1 MTSQTPYERAIAAIW
16 ERSDYDRGFVSNPF
30 AGDEAAALGL
40 VRTRRMLDRLGNP
53 DRGYPI
59 VHVAGSKGK
68 GSTSV
73 LTDAIL
79 RASGLISGRF
89 LSPHLHS
96 YRERFAIDG
105 ADIPES
111 EFATVASDV
120 LAAAEVVEADDS
132 SIGRVTAW
140 ELSTAMALLWFQR
153 GGCDVAVIE
162 VGLGGT
168 LDATN
173 VVQGAVSV
181 ITRLDF
187 EHTAILGD
195 TLAEIASNKAGII
208 KLGRPCVTVDQPQAG
223 IDVILRRAREMDSRL
238 LIAGRDY
245 VVSGFADGF
254 SASGP
259 WGTFDGLTLALV
271 GDHQRENAGLAIA
284 AAYLL
289 LQPESTDL
297 AGFEQAVRF
306 GLASAVLP
314 ARFEQVVLES
324 GSVVVIDGAH
334 TGASMT
340 ALAITLEQRYP
351 GESPLV
357 ILGILGDKDPG
368 TIVEPLMSIAGSW
381 VVVAPAS
388 PRAYDAQQL
397 LADLHSRGLHASRSP
412 SVATALDQAE
422 REGHRLV
429 VVTGSLSTAAEAR
442 EALGL
447 RAT

>member
-1 MTSQTPYERAIAAIW
+1 MTTQSPYERAIARIW
-16 ERSDYDRGFVSNPF
+16 ERSDYDRGFISNPF

-40 VRTRRMLDRLGNP
+40 VRTRRTLDQLGNP

-79 RASGLISGRF
+79 RASGLKSGRF

-96 YRERFAIDG
+96 YRERFAING

-111 EFATVASDV
+111 DFATVASDV
-120 LAAAEVVEADDS
+120 LNAAEAVEADDPG
-132 SIGRVTAW
+132 IGRVTAW
-140 ELSTAMALLWFQR
+140 ELSTTMALLWFQR

-173 VVQGAVSV
+173 VIQGAVSV

-187 EHTAILGD
+187 EHTVILGD
-195 TLAEIASNKAGII
+195 TMAEIASNKAGII
-208 KLGRPCVTVDQPQAG
+208 KPGRPCVSADQPQEG
-223 IDVILRRAREMDSRL
+223 LDVIVRQAEEMNSHL
-238 LIAGRDY
+238 LLAGRDY
-245 VVSGFADGF
+245 EVTGNADAF
-254 SASGP
+254 SVSGP
-259 WGTFDGLTLALV
+259 WGTFDGLALALV
-271 GDHQRENAGLAIA
+271 GDHQRENAGLAVA

-289 LQPESTDL
+289 LRPESADL
-297 AGFEQAVRF
+297 AGFEQAVRR

-314 ARFEQVVLES
+314 ARFERVVRES
-324 GSVVVIDGAH
+324 GSVVIIDGAH
-334 TGASMT
+334 TGASMA
-340 ALAITLEQRYP
+340 ALATTLRQQYP

-357 ILGILGDKDPG
+357 VLGILGDKEPG
-368 TIVEPLMSIAGSW
+368 TIMEPLVPVAGSW
-381 VVVAPAS
+381 VTVAPAS
-388 PRAYDAQQL
+388 PRAYDVRRL
-397 LADLHSRGLHASRSP
+397 LADLQSRGLQASGAP
-412 SVATALDQAE
+412 SVAAAVDRAE
-422 REGHRLV
+422 REGHRLI

-442 EALGL
+442 VALGL
-447 RAT
+447 HTT

>member
-1 MTSQTPYERAIAAIW
+1 MTTQTPYERAIASIW
-16 ERSDYDRGFVSNPF
+16 ERSDYDRGFISNPF

-40 VRTRRMLDRLGNP
+40 VRTRRTLDRLGNP
-53 DRGYPI
+53 DRGYSI

-73 LTDAIL
+73 LTDAVL
-79 RASGLISGRF
+79 RASGLVSGRF

-96 YRERFAIDG
+96 HRERFAVDG
-105 ADIPES
+105 TDIPES
-111 EFATVASDV
+111 DFATVANDA
-120 LAAAEVVEADDS
+120 LAAAEAVEADDPG
-132 SIGRVTAW
+132 IGRVTAW
-140 ELSTAMALLWFQR
+140 ELSTAMALLWFR
-153 GGCDVAVIE
+153 RSGCDVAVIE

-173 VVQGAVSV
+173 VIQGAVSV

-208 KLGRPCVTVDQPQAG
+208 KRGRPCVSVDQPPEG
-223 IDVILRRAREMDSRL
+223 LDVIVRRAEEMNSHL
-238 LIAGRDY
+238 LLAGRDY
-245 VVSGFADGF
+245 VVVGTPDAF
-254 SASGP
+254 SAIGP

-289 LQPESTDL
+289 LQPQPADL
-297 AGFEQAVRF
+297 AGFEQAVRL
-306 GLASAVLP
+306 GLASAILP
-314 ARFEQVVLES
+314 ARFERAVLER

-334 TGASMT
+334 TGASMD
-340 ALAITLEQRYP
+340 ALATTLQQQYP
-351 GESPLV
+351 GQSPLV

-368 TIVEPLMSIAGSW
+368 PIVEPLSPIAGSW
-381 VVVAPAS
+381 VAVAPAS
-388 PRAYDAQQL
+388 PRAYDAHRL
-397 LADLHSRGLHASRSP
+397 LAELQSRGLRASHAL
-412 SVATALDQAE
+412 SVSDAVRRAE
-422 REGHRLV
+422 REGHRLI
-429 VVTGSLSTAAEAR
+429 VVTGSLSTGAEAR

-447 RAT
+447 RTT